1 MKRLAI
7 LTVLF
12 AALVS
17 AANKAQAQVP
27 YGLNSYPTASAT
39 IFLDFDGQTVN
50 SPYWNGGTPFVCT
63 AAALTNA
70 QMVRIFNQVSED
82 FRPFNLNITTDS
94 SVYFAAPATRR
105 QRIIITP
112 TSSWYGSAGGVA
124 YVESFRWGLEIPG
137 FVFSTLL
144 NNNAKNVSEASSHEI
159 GHTLGLYHQSQYN
172 SSCGFV
178 TEYFAGTGSGE
189 IGWAPIMGNSYS
201 RNLTLWHNGPNS
213 FGCNS
218 LQNDLQVLASSANGF
233 GYRTDD
239 VGNTTTAAA
248 AVNLTNNNYAISGFV
263 NNTTDQDFFR
273 LNLTNPGRLTL
284 NALPFSV
291 AANNGSANIDLQVS
305 LMNGNTVIAT
315 YNPTTST
322 AAIADTTLNAG
333 TYYIRVTNT
342 SNANTTN
349 YGMLG
354 NYNMTG
360 TFVANSTLPIY
371 SLNLSG
377 AINQSKHELS
387 WGIVADEAI
396 DNIRIE
402 VSEDG
407 RSFSKLQDVVGTQR
421 SFSYQPQQGKTI
433 YYRLF
438 VTTASQLTYYS
449 NIITLKEVATGSNY
463 TILSNRINTNEV
475 VVNSKGSY
483 SWRLIDMNG
492 RSLQS
497 GRLTTGIN
505 RLSTPAI
512 NSGMY
517 LLQIADGQN
526 ITTERI
532 IKN

>member
-1 MKRLAI
+1 
-7 LTVLF
+7 
-12 AALVS
+12 
-17 AANKAQAQVP
+17 
-27 YGLNSYPTASAT
+27 
-39 IFLDFDGQTVN
+39 
-50 SPYWNGGTPFVCT
+50 
-63 AAALTNA
+63 
-70 QMVRIFNQVSED
+70 
-82 FRPFNLNITTDS
+82 
-94 SVYFAAPATRR
+94 
-105 QRIIITP
+105 
-112 TSSWYGSAGGVA
+112 
-124 YVESFRWGLEIPG
+124 
-137 FVFSTLL
+137 
-144 NNNAKNVSEASSHEI
+144 
-159 GHTLGLYHQSQYN
+159 
-172 SSCGFV
+172 
-178 TEYFAGTGSGE
+178 
-189 IGWAPIMGNSYS
+189 MGNSYS

-213 FGCNS
+213 FGCSS
-218 LQNDLQVLASSANGF
+218 LQNDLSVLSSSANGF

-239 VGNTTTAAA
+239 VGNTTAAAA
-248 AVNLTNNNYAISGFV
+248 AVNITSNNYAISGFV

-273 LNLTNPGRLTL
+273 LNLAQAGRFTL

-305 LMNGNTVIAT
+305 LMNGNTVVAT

-322 AAIADTTLNAG
+322 AVIADTTLSAG
-333 TYYIRVTNT
+333 TYYIRVANT

-360 TFVANSTLPIY
+360 TFIANSTLPIY

-421 SFSYQPQQGKTI
+421 SFSYQPQQSKAL

-449 NIITLKEVATGSNY
+449 NIITLKQVATGSNY
-463 TILSNRINTNEV
+463 TILSNRITTNEV